1 MLSSKSVRAGGLVA
15 LLKIKGA
22 DLVVSVLAEGIGHVD
37 QLVVLGNPAVGLADA
52 ASNVV
57 HAVGGR
63 QRKLSVV
70 QKAAALAGIN
80 KLVVHVDTA
89 TGVGAGA
96 GALAE
101 AKVVPGIV

>member
-1 MLSSKSVRAGGLVA
+1 MLGSKSVRAAGLVA
-15 LLKIKGA
+15 LLKIQGA

-52 ASNVV
+52 ARDVV

-63 QRKLSVV
+63 QRQLAVV
-70 QKAAALAGIN
+70 HEAGALAGVD
-80 KLVVHVDTA
+80 KLVVHVDA
-89 TGVGAGA
+89 AAGVGAGR

-101 AKVVPGIV
+101 AQVVPGIV